1 MTPRLVVSECSI
13 HPYFHVSL
21 KDVYGLQQTMI
32 ITLNAFDDSRAD
44 IKESANPGFFSVVR
58 GRQRLFCIVLGPDDY
73 ILIVGQLLE
82 TIGDWQIRQPLNP
95 PLVGKD
101 FYEDVGIVLVSSTA
115 HSA

>member
-1 MTPRLVVSECSI
+1 
-13 HPYFHVSL
+13 
-21 KDVYGLQQTMI
+21 
-32 ITLNAFDDSRAD
+32 
-44 IKESANPGFFSVVR
+44 
-58 GRQRLFCIVLGPDDY
+58 
-73 ILIVGQLLE
+73 VGQLLK